1 VAAFDAEPWADFSV
15 GTAGAAAALAGLLFV
30 AVSINLDVILAGA
43 AAGRAGQALV
53 LLVTPIFLALALLI
67 PEQPGTALGIE
78 LIVIGVLAGA
88 ALAWL
93 ARPGRRSAHQPVSSW
108 VGTSVLP
115 AAVVSLGSVVAG
127 VGVLTGSLGGLYW
140 LPVAVAL
147 GLLGGLTNAWVLLVE
162 VRR

>member
-1 VAAFDAEPWADFSV
+1 MAAFDAEPWADFSV

-67 PEQPGTALGIE
+67 PGQPGTALGIE

-88 ALAWL
+88 ANLAEEL
-93 ARPGRRSAHQPVSSW
+93 GVAGTRVGRHLGDRRGRRRGGRTHAGDSWGCWSA
-108 VGTSVLP
+108 T
-115 AAVVSLGSVVAG
+115 
-127 VGVLTGSLGGLYW
+127 
-140 LPVAVAL
+140 
-147 GLLGGLTNAWVLLVE
+147 
-162 VRR
+162 